1 MKLNKDQAHE
11 ILKTLHCDDDFVK
24 SKYGNTVKNV
34 VKNSPHK
41 FASKIHIRYWHH
53 GKLKRGS
60 LFSLVNDRLVSHRLY
75 FKPSRKEKL

>member
-34 VKNSPHK
+34 VKNR
-41 FASKIHIRYWHH
+41 I
-53 GKLKRGS
+53 
-60 LFSLVNDRLVSHRLY
+60 
-75 FKPSRKEKL
+75 